1 MMGTLSG
8 EPSWLATIAGVPEED
23 LRPDLDALT
32 ARRWADRLVF
42 TRWALVVFRFERELY
57 ADPDCEDL
65 NSVWWDV
72 VQRLQL
78 VERPSDTDERDWAAK
93 IHIATAP
100 VYYHN
105 FVLGHL
111 IAAQLR
117 DYLETHITRGPFY
130 ESEVAGRYLLD
141 TVFGPGARE
150 DWRDTVQRATGE
162 PPEPAAFREFS
173 HLERPT
179 LGIRTPAVVPTG

>member
-1 MMGTLSG
+1 MIGTLSG

-32 ARRWADRLVF
+32 ARRRADRLVF
-42 TRWALVVFRFERELY
+42 TRLALVVFHFEQELY

-78 VERPSDTDERDWAAK
+78 VERPSGRDEPDWAAK

-100 VYYHN
+100 VSYHN

-117 DYLETHITRGPFY
+117 DYLETRITRGPFY

-141 TVFGPGARE
+141 AVFGPSARE

-162 PPEPAAFREFS
+162 PLNPWHFVRF
-173 HLERPT
+173 LT
-179 LGIRTPAVVPTG
+179 